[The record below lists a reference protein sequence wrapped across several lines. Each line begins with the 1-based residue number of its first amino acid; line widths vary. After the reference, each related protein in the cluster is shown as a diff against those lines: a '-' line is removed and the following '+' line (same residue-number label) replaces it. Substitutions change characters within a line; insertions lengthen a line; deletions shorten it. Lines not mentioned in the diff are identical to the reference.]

1 MNMDEGIDKN
11 LLNHLLTLLL
21 IQGDPV
27 GNFQESALVLGYQD
41 LEGPLLA
48 LFQLINKFG
57 LVNWISLW
65 GISP

>member
-11 LLNHLLTLLL
+11 LLNHLLTLPL

-27 GNFQESALVLGYQD
+27 GNFQEPALVSVYQD
-41 LEGPLLA
+41 PEGPLLA

-57 LVNWISLW
+57 LFNWISSW
-65 GISP
+65 RISP